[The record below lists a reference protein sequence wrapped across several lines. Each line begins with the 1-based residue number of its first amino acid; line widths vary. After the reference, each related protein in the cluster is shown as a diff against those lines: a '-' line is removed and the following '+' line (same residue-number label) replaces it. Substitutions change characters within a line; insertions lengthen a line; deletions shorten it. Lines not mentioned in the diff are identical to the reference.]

1 MLAGVA
7 VRDGVTLPGSGWVF
21 GLVPALPTNWEN
33 DMSATIK
40 VGDLATFDIAEWLG
54 DDDAIAD
61 YLSAVID
68 DDDPALLAAV
78 VGDIARAKGMTEIS
92 RKTGIARETL
102 YKALR
107 PGAHPRFETIN
118 RVCGAFGIKL
128 KAVPTALSR

>member
-1 MLAGVA
+1 
-7 VRDGVTLPGSGWVF
+7 
-21 GLVPALPTNWEN
+21 
-33 DMSATIK
+33 MSATIK